1 MIDKSMRPNYVMQGK
16 VRNYLG
22 KQKMVKAP
30 KKWKSGPDKPETELA
45 YITKAEKDL
54 ILKADIHGS
63 LKKGPNIGPSGIM
76 SLDSWG
82 DRSGGQAGA
91 DVSRDTDRGG
101 GGRPDPRT
109 TYSYSP
115 PAPSRD
121 ERVSPIQSIAMTGDI
136 SLAGKTQE
144 EAQASVDRDN
154 VMSQVDVGFQEALRK
169 QNIEKPIVDA
179 REDYISRQVKQPV
192 TKKKTDVAK
201 ATGIEL
207 IDTKPK
213 IDIKETAKKGLF
225 NLGLDYTGKQIG
237 INSINPYLMG
247 LNVVRKLFKKDPIDP
262 YESAKKLSTNLS
274 LKNINLT
281 PTKDRI
287 IKQSIATGGDGL
299 GAQQVVSGGGD
310 VVTQKIKEFTGEK
323 PEEKVT
329 QQPTDTQRSQ
339 LLLILKQLQKYNN
352 ENRLNR
358 QGQNLLMRLN
368 SLLGQRTT
376 GGSKFI

>member
-213 IDIKETAKKGLF
+213 IDIKDAVQRGLF
-225 NLGLDYTGKQIG
+225 NTLVTKPVAQKVGLSAAFGPLGMLGGMLFSKLTGKKA
-237 INSINPYLMG
+237 P
-247 LNVVRKLFKKDPIDP
+247 NVYDFTKD
-262 YESAKKLSTNLS
+262 ALSNV
-274 LKNINLT
+274 NLT

-358 QGQNLLMRLN
+358 QGQNLLIRLN